1 MATDTF
7 NANRIEYIR
16 KLAHPSAQQKLLLL
30 LDEKGADR
38 TQSDEKN
45 MSALLKA
52 ERAADRATKART
64 AAAKII
70 SGAASKERADERKA
84 RNHRLIQLGT
94 LLEMADLGQTDRGT
108 LMGAMLAIK
117 RMGDDVSKYKLPGD
131 TFLAEREAKKKKESD
146 AQPATSIGVGSS
158 A

>member
-1 MATDTF
+1 MTTDTF
-7 NANRIEYIR
+7 NTDRIEYIR
-16 KLAHPSAQQKLLLL
+16 KLAHPSSQQKFLLL

-38 TQSDEKN
+38 TPTDEKN

-52 ERAADRATKART
+52 ERAAVRAVKART
-64 AAAKII
+64 AATKII
-70 SGAASKERADERKA
+70 RGAASRERADERKE

-117 RMGDDVSKYKLPGD
+117 RMGDDVSKYKSTGD
-131 TFLAEREAKKKKESD
+131 AFLAEREAKKKKESD
-146 AQPATSIGVGSS
+146 AQPAT
-158 A
+158 